1 MLCHLADPIVG
12 HKPHCRPHAAASHRH
27 LAGTV
32 LRYVERLDLDTL
44 AVDDRQPFS
53 DLSHAVMQSLDSRL
67 NLTELR
73 LNVVDVPSMSGW
85 GLAALVAVML
95 VVMAIAL
102 GLTSGS
108 RPAARP

>member
-1 MLCHLADPIVG
+1 
-12 HKPHCRPHAAASHRH
+12 
-27 LAGTV
+27 
-32 LRYVERLDLDTL
+32 
-44 AVDDRQPFS
+44 
-53 DLSHAVMQSLDSRL
+53 MQSLDSRL

-108 RPAARP
+108 RPAVRP